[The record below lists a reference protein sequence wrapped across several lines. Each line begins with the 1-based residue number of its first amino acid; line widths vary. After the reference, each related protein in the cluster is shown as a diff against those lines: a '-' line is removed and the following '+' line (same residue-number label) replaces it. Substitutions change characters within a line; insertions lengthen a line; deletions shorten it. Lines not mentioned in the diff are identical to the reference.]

1 MINSTKLILYRM
13 MKADANNNPLPQ
25 TSSTSRDCL
34 GVRFKHID
42 KRNEP
47 NPKVDVYIDDH
58 GMVVILEKE
67 MGMSLT
73 IPPMENIPGFMLD
86 PVRKLVRYVISRS
99 HFDQN
104 EHLMYIED
112 GAKHAMLVPRHAMHI
127 DELNQYLADTA
138 PLWEVDDDDDK
149 K

>member
-1 MINSTKLILYRM
+1 MIDSTKLILYRM
-13 MKADANNNPLPQ
+13 MKSDSNHRPVLP

-34 GVRFKHID
+34 GVRYKHID
-42 KRNEP
+42 QKDEP
-47 NPKVDVYIDDH
+47 SPKVDVYIDDD
-58 GMVVILEKE
+58 GMVVILEQK

-73 IPPMENIPGFMLD
+73 IPPQENIPEFMLS
-86 PVRKLVRYVISRS
+86 PARKLVRYVISRS

-112 GAKHAMLVPRHAMHI
+112 STKHAMLVPRRPMHI
-127 DELNQYLADTA
+127 DDLNQYLADTA

-149 K
+149 E